1 MEQEESVREAAQAIR
16 QYLEKLV
23 GPETAGEMDTNL
35 ARLLVTP
42 GETSQLLAQLESTTP
57 TRQWWLDFLRCGGMP
72 PEDTKVAQTRRSGLP
87 GLGLPDLPRYACP
100 RGDYVWYR
108 RSPATVVPNCPT
120 HHLSLR
126 SEPRTG

>member
-1 MEQEESVREAAQAIR
+1 MEQEESIREAARAIR
-16 QYLEKLV
+16 PYLEKLV
-23 GPETAGEMDTNL
+23 GPEAAGEMDTKL
-35 ARLLVTP
+35 ARLLGAP
-42 GETSQLLAQLESTTP
+42 GGTSQLLAQLESTIP
-57 TRQWWLDFLRCGGMP
+57 ASQWWLDFLRCGGMP
-72 PEDTKVAQTRRSGLP
+72 PEDAKVAMGRRAGLP

-108 RSPATVVPNCPT
+108 RSPATVVPSCPT